1 MEWGECW
8 LDPVPLPR
16 ELAADLK
23 RRTGGV
29 VPGWGPRLTPVPWVV
44 RASAMLIQ
52 ERVAFMPVGVAVLAN
67 SIGRLSVLF
76 ETC

>member
-1 MEWGECW
+1 MGECW
-8 LDPVPLPR
+8 PVDPVPLPR
-16 ELAADLK
+16 ELAADLE

-29 VPGWGPRLTPVPWVV
+29 VPGWGPRLAPVPWVV

-52 ERVAFMPVGVAVLAN
+52 ERVAFMPVGVAALAN
-67 SIGRLSVLF
+67 SIGRLGVLL